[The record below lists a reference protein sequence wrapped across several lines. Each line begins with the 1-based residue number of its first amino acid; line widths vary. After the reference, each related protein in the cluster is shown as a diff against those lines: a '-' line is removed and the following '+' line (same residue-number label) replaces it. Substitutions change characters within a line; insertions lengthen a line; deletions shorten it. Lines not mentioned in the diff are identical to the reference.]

1 MEKEQ
6 LVERL
11 VGILANNLRS
21 VQNQVNDFA
30 KDYFVQRALLRGLMN
45 MHAVNKTLP
54 EEYFKLQ
61 DELLQQELK
70 EKKLDLDVIMETCG
84 LTPLSKVNKTNNINK
99 CFKRKYR
106 GHSDMLDQLIVDLI

>member
-11 VGILANNLRS
+11 VSILANNLRS

-30 KDYFVQRALLRGLMN
+30 KDYFVQRALLRGLMH

-54 EEYFKLQ
+54 
-61 DELLQQELK
+61 
-70 EKKLDLDVIMETCG
+70 
-84 LTPLSKVNKTNNINK
+84 
-99 CFKRKYR
+99 
-106 GHSDMLDQLIVDLI
+106 

>member
-11 VGILANNLRS
+11 VSILANNLRS

-61 DELLQQELK
+61 DELL
-70 EKKLDLDVIMETCG
+70 
-84 LTPLSKVNKTNNINK
+84 
-99 CFKRKYR
+99 
-106 GHSDMLDQLIVDLI
+106 